1 MNSSINGYELMTWKT
16 IDWELD
22 LLGKLV
28 ALDTTNTGT
37 TRKNYSECASLIK
50 AEADK
55 LGLKTQIIDGKSA
68 TEDGESRP
76 NVIVDLDTGS
86 DVTVLFVC
94 HYDVVPVEREKW
106 ETDPFHL
113 TIKGEKAFGRGAAD
127 DKSGIVIGLGAMR
140 KLLDKD
146 VEINLR
152 LCAACDEETGGPGG
166 INYLFNQAKI
176 RGNAAIVVD
185 AGNQYIGIGA
195 SGSIWGKV
203 VVKGEGG
210 HSGNPD
216 ILDNPI
222 YRASR
227 LIQALENHHE
237 TLKEQTTSSL
247 RGPPAAVK
255 PQLYGRLSV
264 SMVKAWRKE
273 NIIPDSCE
281 FRFDRRLTP
290 EEDPDEAAKNVKT
303 FIEDTAKQQG
313 TKIKMEIIN
322 KVSGYYTKPEHPWV
336 QLFQKVTENTL
347 GREFYLG
354 ADLGFDD
361 GMYLAEVDIP
371 VVTFGALRDGT
382 RYHGHNEFVWLED
395 LRDCRD
401 VFVALGQLS
410 KDQFKF

>member
-1 MNSSINGYELMTWKT
+1 MKS
-16 IDWELD
+16 IDWELQ

-28 ALDTTNTGT
+28 AVDTTNTGT
-37 TRKNYSECASLIK
+37 TRRNYPECSSLIK
-50 AEADK
+50 TEADK

-94 HYDVVPVEREKW
+94 HYDVVPVEHEKW
-106 ETDPFHL
+106 TTDPFSL
-113 TIKGEKAFGRGAAD
+113 TVKGDKAFGRGAAD
-127 DKSGIVIGLGAMR
+127 DKSGIAIVLGAMKR
-140 KLLDKD
+140 LLDKE
-146 VEINLR
+146 VSINLR

-166 INYLFNQAKI
+166 IRYLFDQAKI
-176 RGNAAIVVD
+176 RGNAGIVVD
-185 AGNQYIGIGA
+185 AGPQYIGIGA

-203 VVKGEGG
+203 IVKGNGG

-227 LIQALENHHE
+227 LIQSLEGYHE
-237 TLKEQTTSSL
+237 TVKDSVNSKL
-247 RGPPAAVK
+247 RGTPAAVK
-255 PQLYGRLSV
+255 PHLYGRLSV
-264 SMVKAWRKE
+264 SMVKAWQKE
-273 NIIPDSCE
+273 NIIPDDCE
-281 FRFDRRLTP
+281 FRFDRRLIP
-290 EEDPDEAAKNVKT
+290 EEDPDKAAKAVKA
-303 FIEDTAKQQG
+303 FVEKTAQQQG
-313 TKIKMEIIN
+313 TEVEMEIIN
-322 KVSGYYTKPEHPWV
+322 QVPGYFTEPTHPWV
-336 QLFQKVTENTL
+336 QLFKQITEKTL

-361 GMYLAEVDIP
+361 GMYLAQVNIP
-371 VVTFGALRDGT
+371 VITFGALRDGT

-410 KDQFKF
+410 EDHFTF